1 MEDSMTRYL
10 FLAAALVSVAVPAI
24 AQPNQPYPPKPIP
37 NEPACLRERNIYD
50 FKPVPGNR
58 SLIVIDQAR
67 QRYRVNFMGVCSNLQ
82 YHLSVGFK
90 THGVG
95 GLSCLSKGDSVIVRD
110 VVTPAPCIIRDIQY
124 QTAAMDQTDAAA
136 AAAKKGN

>member
-1 MEDSMTRYL
+1 MTRNL
-10 FLAAALVSVAVPAI
+10 LIAALLCAAMPAI

-50 FKPVPGNR
+50 FKTVPGNR
-58 SLIVIDQAR
+58 SLIVIDLAR
-67 QRYRVNFMGVCSNLQ
+67 QRYRLNFMGVCSNLQ
-82 YHLSVGFK
+82 YHLSVGFR

-110 VVTPAPCIIRDIQY
+110 VVTPIPCIIKDIQY
-124 QTAAMDQTDAAA
+124 QTVALDQADAA